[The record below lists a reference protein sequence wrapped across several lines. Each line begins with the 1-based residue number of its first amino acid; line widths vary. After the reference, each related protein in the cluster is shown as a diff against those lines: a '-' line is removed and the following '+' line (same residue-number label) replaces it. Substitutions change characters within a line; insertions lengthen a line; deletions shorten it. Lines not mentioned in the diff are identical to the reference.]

1 MFILTFKKIHH
12 YVYYAL
18 HQINKIQSSDVLDV
32 NQININM
39 SIIIDKHYNF
49 KIIILNKLYSISYQ

>member
-12 YVYYAL
+12 YVYYTL